1 MELFWE
7 IMQQIVWFMLID
19 VNDYERYF
27 FIQISFSCI
36 VKNGFMVIKNL
47 GILML
52 IMFLFIFI
60 NNAD

>member
-1 MELFWE
+1 MELFGE

-36 VKNGFMVIKNL
+36 VKNDFMVIKNL